1 MGRALF
7 LRKSNGD
14 IHAQVD
20 ELDRKALPEGDT
32 LVAISHSGLNYKDA
46 LAITGRGKI
55 IRGDYPFIPG
65 IDFVGEVVDSKSTA
79 FTQGDPVIGTGWG
92 LGETHWGGFSQLQ
105 RVQGEW
111 LVRLPQMLSRENAMV
126 VGTAGLTAML
136 STMALQDAGLN
147 PSRGEVIVTGA
158 SGGVGSLAV
167 ALLSVSGYSVVAS
180 SGSSSAHKY
189 LRDLGAARIIDRGEL
204 AAGPGR
210 PLDSARWAGGID
222 VVGGS
227 TLAAIISQLDRHG
240 SLAACGLAGGHEIC
254 TTVYPFILRGVNLLG
269 IDSNTCPI
277 ERRVEAWDQIAHLL
291 SPDVLSRIKVGTIA
305 MEEIP
310 TYSERILAGGITGRV
325 VVDVHR

>member
-7 LRKSNGD
+7 LRETNGD
-14 IHAQVD
+14 VHARVD
-20 ELDRKALPEGDT
+20 EIDRMALPDGDT

-65 IDFVGEVVDSKSTA
+65 IDFVGEVVDSKSRS
-79 FTQGDPVIGTGWG
+79 FVPGDPVIGTGWG
-92 LGETHWGGFSQLQ
+92 LGETHWGGYSQFQ
-105 RVQGEW
+105 TVEGEW
-111 LVRLPQMLSRENAMV
+111 LVLLPEMLSRENAMV

-136 STMALQDAGLN
+136 SVMALEDAGLN
-147 PSRGEVIVTGA
+147 PSHGEVIVTGA

-167 ALLSVSGYSVVAS
+167 ALLSASGYAVVAS
-180 SGSSSAHKY
+180 TGSTSAHEY

-204 AAGPGR
+204 AAGPAR
-210 PLDSARWAGGID
+210 PMDSARWAGSID

-240 SLAACGLAGGHEIC
+240 SVAACGLAGGHEVH

-277 ERRVEAWDQIAHLL
+277 RRRVEAWDRIARLL
-291 SPDVLSRIKVGTIA
+291 SPEVLSRIKADTIT

-310 TYSERILAGGITGRV
+310 AYSERILAGGITGRV

>member
-7 LRKSNGD
+7 LRKTTGD
-14 IHAQVD
+14 VHAQID
-20 ELDRKALPEGDT
+20 ELDRKALPVGDT

-65 IDFVGEVVDSKSTA
+65 IDFVGEVVDSKSTVFA
-79 FTQGDPVIGTGWG
+79 QGDPVIGTGWG
-92 LGETHWGGFSQLQ
+92 LGETHWGGYSQLQ

-111 LVRLPQMLSRENAMV
+111 LVRLPQMLSPENAMV

-136 STMALQDAGLN
+136 SMMALQDAGLN

-167 ALLSVSGYSVVAS
+167 ALLSASGYPAVAS
-180 SGSSSAHKY
+180 TGSTSAHEY

-240 SLAACGLAGGHEIC
+240 SVAACGLAGGHEFC

-277 ERRVEAWDQIAHLL
+277 ERRMEAWDQIAHLL
-291 SPDVLSRIKVGTIA
+291 SPDVLSRIKADTITL
-305 MEEIP
+305 EEIR

>member
-1 MGRALF
+1 M
-7 LRKSNGD
+7 
-14 IHAQVD
+14 
-20 ELDRKALPEGDT
+20 ALPEGDT

-65 IDFVGEVVDSKSTA
+65 IDFVGEVVDSKSRS
-79 FTQGDPVIGTGWG
+79 FVPGDTVIGTGWG
-92 LGETHWGGFSQLQ
+92 LGETHWGGYSQLQ
-105 RVQGEW
+105 TVQGEW
-111 LVRLPQMLSRENAMV
+111 LVRLPETLNRENAMV

-136 STMALQDAGLN
+136 SVMALEDAGLN
-147 PSRGEVIVTGA
+147 PSRGEIIVTGA

-167 ALLSVSGYSVVAS
+167 ALLSASGYSVVAS
-180 SGSSSAHKY
+180 TGSTSAHEY
-189 LRDLGAARIIDRGEL
+189 LHDLGAARIIDRGEL

-210 PLDSARWAGGID
+210 PLDSARWAGSID

-240 SLAACGLAGGHEIC
+240 SVAACGLAGGHEIH

-277 ERRVEAWDQIAHLL
+277 QRRVEAWDQIARLL
-291 SPDVLSRIKVGTIA
+291 SLEVLRRIKADTIT

>member
-1 MGRALF
+1 M
-7 LRKSNGD
+7 
-14 IHAQVD
+14 
-20 ELDRKALPEGDT
+20 ALPEGDT

-65 IDFVGEVVDSKSTA
+65 IDFVGEVVDSKSRS
-79 FTQGDPVIGTGWG
+79 FVPGDTVIGTGWG
-92 LGETHWGGFSQLQ
+92 LGETHWGGYSQLQ
-105 RVQGEW
+105 TVQGEW
-111 LVRLPQMLSRENAMV
+111 LVRLPETLNRENAMV

-136 STMALQDAGLN
+136 SVMALEDAGLN

-167 ALLSVSGYSVVAS
+167 ALLSASGYSVVAS
-180 SGSSSAHKY
+180 TGSTSAHEY
-189 LRDLGAARIIDRGEL
+189 LRDLGAPRIIDRGEL

-210 PLDSARWAGGID
+210 PLDSARWAGSID

-240 SLAACGLAGGHEIC
+240 SVAACGLAGGHEIH

-277 ERRVEAWDQIAHLL
+277 QRRVEAWDQIARLL
-291 SPDVLSRIKVGTIA
+291 SLEVLRRIKADTIT

>member
-1 MGRALF
+1 
-7 LRKSNGD
+7 
-14 IHAQVD
+14 
-20 ELDRKALPEGDT
+20 
-32 LVAISHSGLNYKDA
+32 
-46 LAITGRGKI
+46 
-55 IRGDYPFIPG
+55 
-65 IDFVGEVVDSKSTA
+65 
-79 FTQGDPVIGTGWG
+79 
-92 LGETHWGGFSQLQ
+92 
-105 RVQGEW
+105 
-111 LVRLPQMLSRENAMV
+111 MLSRENAMV

-136 STMALQDAGLN
+136 SMMALQDAGLN

-240 SLAACGLAGGHEIC
+240 SVAACGLAGGHEIC

-291 SPDVLSRIKVGTIA
+291 SPDVLSRIKAGTIA

>member
-7 LRKSNGD
+7 LRKMND
-14 IHAQVD
+14 DVHAQVD
-20 ELDRKALPEGDT
+20 EIDRMALPVGDT

-55 IRGDYPFIPG
+55 IRGNYPFIPG
-65 IDFVGEVVDSKSTA
+65 IDFVGEVVDSKSRS
-79 FTQGDPVIGTGWG
+79 FVPGDTVIGTGWG
-92 LGETHWGGFSQLQ
+92 LGETHWGGYSQLQ
-105 RVQGEW
+105 TVQGEW
-111 LVRLPQMLSRENAMV
+111 LVRLPETLSRENAMV

-136 STMALQDAGLN
+136 SVMALEDAGLN

-167 ALLSVSGYSVVAS
+167 ALLSASGYSVVAS
-180 SGSSSAHKY
+180 TGSTSAHEY

-210 PLDSARWAGGID
+210 PLDSARWAGSID

-240 SLAACGLAGGHEIC
+240 SVAACGLAGGHEIH

-277 ERRVEAWDQIAHLL
+277 QRRVEAWDQIARLL
-291 SPDVLSRIKVGTIA
+291 SPEVLSRIKADTIT